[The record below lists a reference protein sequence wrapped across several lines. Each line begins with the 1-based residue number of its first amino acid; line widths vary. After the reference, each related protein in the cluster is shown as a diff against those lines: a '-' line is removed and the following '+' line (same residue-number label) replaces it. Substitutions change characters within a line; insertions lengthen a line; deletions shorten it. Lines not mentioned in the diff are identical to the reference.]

1 MTGDYRETALSET
14 DVLELDILSL
24 LQSPEANEA
33 FETYSSII
41 TAQTAPRFAN
51 LLRMINRL
59 AAGADFIAAVDAEV
73 FAAVRSPVDIS
84 RLEKF
89 GVFATSDPVLKLTA
103 VQTLRTIHDAETVQ
117 SAAGAESPVSSPRD
131 VR

>member
-1 MTGDYRETALSET
+1 MTGNHRETDLSES
-14 DVLELDILSL
+14 DVLELDILAL
-24 LQSPEANEA
+24 LQTAEANEA
-33 FETYSSII
+33 FDTYGPLI
-41 TAQTAPRFAN
+41 TTRTAPQFAD
-51 LLRMINRL
+51 LLRMINAL
-59 AAGADFIAAVDAEV
+59 AAGGDFESAIDAEV

-103 VQTLRTIHDAETVQ
+103 VQTLRTIHDAETVPASPEAQ
-117 SAAGAESPVSSPRD
+117 SPAPGD

>member
-103 VQTLRTIHDAETVQ
+103 VQTLHTIHDAETATGGDG
-117 SAAGAESPVSSPRD
+117 SAVAGVEPEKR
-131 VR
+131 

>member
-1 MTGDYRETALSET
+1 MTGEHRETDLSES
-14 DVLELDILSL
+14 DVLELDILAL
-24 LQSPEANEA
+24 LQTAEANEA
-33 FETYSSII
+33 FDTYGPLI
-41 TAQTAPRFAN
+41 TTRTAPQFAD
-51 LLRMINRL
+51 LLRMINAL
-59 AAGADFIAAVDAEV
+59 AAGGDFESAIDAEV

-103 VQTLRTIHDAETVQ
+103 VQTLRTIHDAETIPVSTEAQ
-117 SAAGAESPVSSPRD
+117 SPAAGD

>member
-1 MTGDYRETALSET
+1 MTGEHRETDLSES
-14 DVLELDILSL
+14 DVLELDILAL
-24 LQSPEANEA
+24 LQTAEANEA
-33 FETYSSII
+33 FDTYGPLI
-41 TAQTAPRFAN
+41 TTRTAPQFAD
-51 LLRMINRL
+51 LLRMINAL
-59 AAGADFIAAVDAEV
+59 AAGGDFESAIDAEV

-103 VQTLRTIHDAETVQ
+103 VQTLRTIHDAETAPASTEAQ
-117 SAAGAESPVSSPRD
+117 SPAAGD

>member
-1 MTGDYRETALSET
+1 MTGEHRETDLSES
-14 DVLELDILSL
+14 DVLELDILAL
-24 LQSPEANEA
+24 LQTAEANEA
-33 FETYSSII
+33 FNTYGPLI
-41 TAQTAPRFAN
+41 TTRTAPQFAD
-51 LLRMINRL
+51 LLRMINAL
-59 AAGADFIAAVDAEV
+59 AAGGDFESAIDAEV

-103 VQTLRTIHDAETVQ
+103 VQTLRTIHDAETAPASPEVQ
-117 SAAGAESPVSSPRD
+117 SPAPGD

>member
-1 MTGDYRETALSET
+1 MTGEHRETDLSES
-14 DVLELDILSL
+14 DVLELDILAL
-24 LQSPEANEA
+24 LQTAEANEA
-33 FETYSSII
+33 FDTYGPLI
-41 TAQTAPRFAN
+41 TTRTAPQFAD
-51 LLRMINRL
+51 LLRMINAL
-59 AAGADFIAAVDAEV
+59 AAGGDFESAIDAEV

-103 VQTLRTIHDAETVQ
+103 VQTLRTIHDAET
-117 SAAGAESPVSSPRD
+117 ATAEAESPVPSPRD

>member
-1 MTGDYRETALSET
+1 MTGNHRETDLSES
-14 DVLELDILSL
+14 DVLELDILAL
-24 LQSPEANEA
+24 LQTAEANEA
-33 FETYSSII
+33 FDTYGPLI
-41 TAQTAPRFAN
+41 TTRTAPQFAD
-51 LLRMINRL
+51 LLRMINAL
-59 AAGADFIAAVDAEV
+59 AAGGDFESAIDAEV

-103 VQTLRTIHDAETVQ
+103 VQTLRTIHDAETVPVEAQ
-117 SAAGAESPVSSPRD
+117 SPAPGD

>member
-1 MTGDYRETALSET
+1 MTGEHSETALSET
-14 DVLELDILSL
+14 DVLELDILAL

-33 FETYSSII
+33 FDTYGALIS
-41 TAQTAPRFAN
+41 TRTAPQFAD
-51 LLRMINRL
+51 LLRMINAL
-59 AAGADFIAAVDAEV
+59 AAGGDFESAIDAEV
-73 FAAVRSPVDIS
+73 FAAVRSPIDIS

-103 VQTLRTIHDAETVQ
+103 VQTLRTIHDAETAKP
-117 SAAGAESPVSSPRD
+117 SAEAESPGPGD